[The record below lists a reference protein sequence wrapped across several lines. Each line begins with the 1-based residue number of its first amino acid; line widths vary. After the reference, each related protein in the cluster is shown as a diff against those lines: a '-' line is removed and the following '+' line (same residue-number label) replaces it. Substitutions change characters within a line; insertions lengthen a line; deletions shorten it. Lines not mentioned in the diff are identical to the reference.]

1 MSDTTQDFE
10 QFCLVAHPR
19 LVAALAHQFGDA
31 WLGEELAHDALIR
44 AGDRWEHVASLSSPL
59 GWTFRVGVNLGRS
72 VFRRRSAERRAVAR
86 LGAAPFHQDPDSAD
100 AIAVRQALQSL
111 TPAQREV
118 VVLRFYLS
126 LTVQET
132 ADATGLRAG
141 AVRSLTHRGIRRL
154 REQFDLDPSP
164 CEEHSDVK

>member
-10 QFCLVAHPR
+10 QFCVLAHPR

-31 WLGEELAHDALIR
+31 WLAEELAHDALIR

-86 LGAAPFHQDPDSAD
+86 LGPATFHHDADGAD
-100 AIAVRQALQSL
+100 AVAVREALQTL
-111 TPAQREV
+111 TPAQRQV
-118 VVLRFYLS
+118 LVLRFYLR

-132 ADATGLRAG
+132 ADAIGLRAG

-164 CEEHSDVK
+164 CEEHTDVT